1 MSSCLGSVGVSP
13 YTEDDA
19 AYTMRL
25 TLASRA
31 ATSRFTVASTF
42 ARLLLRGSSTDL
54 APMESPLGGERNPL
68 RCRPTPPLSCRASP
82 LHENRCGLEFP
93 RCSPFFRWKD
103 CQFRVPGLPAPAQR
117 APAPIQ

>member
-42 ARLLLRGSSTDL
+42 ARLLLRGSSTDFGTDGISSWFRTESVPLQADCTSFMLSKCASRKFIRFRILEGRKKRKL
-54 APMESPLGGERNPL
+54 AWGLSRPPDNCLEGYFPGG
-68 RCRPTPPLSCRASP
+68 
-82 LHENRCGLEFP
+82 
-93 RCSPFFRWKD
+93 
-103 CQFRVPGLPAPAQR
+103 
-117 APAPIQ
+117 